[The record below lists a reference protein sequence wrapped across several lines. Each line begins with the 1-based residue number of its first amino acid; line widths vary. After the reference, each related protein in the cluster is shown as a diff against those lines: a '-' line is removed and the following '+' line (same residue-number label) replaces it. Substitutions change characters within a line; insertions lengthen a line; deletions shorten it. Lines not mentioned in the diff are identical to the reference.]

1 LLPNSAGLIDYEKGP
16 RMSASARN
24 RELSARQQRVI
35 AALLA
40 SRSITEAASMV
51 GINERSVRRWLEQA
65 HFRDALR
72 EAERA
77 VLRNALGRLQA
88 MTMRAADTLESLLSA
103 QSEPVRV
110 AAAKEILLRAVDATA
125 IVELEERVE
134 RLERGRV

>member
-1 LLPNSAGLIDYEKGP
+1 
-16 RMSASARN
+16 MSAE
-24 RELSARQQRVI
+24 RELTARQQRVI

-40 SRSITEAASMV
+40 SRSITEAANVV
-51 GINERSVRRWLEQA
+51 GVNERTVRRWLEQPP
-65 HFRDALR
+65 FRDALH
-72 EAERA
+72 EAQRA